1 MRTLRN
7 CTDFYGDRRTLNV
20 ELVVALRALSV
31 ALASETHT
39 THAKNTEEKKRPK
52 RSTKR
57 TVTPVNPGVA
67 MRLVMRLELQIG
79 EIPLRFSGISLFGF
93 RSKGKLS
100 AGSGRSARPCVKI
113 FPFFAHR
120 V

>member
-20 ELVVALRALSV
+20 ELVVALRAALSV

-39 THAKNTEEKKRPK
+39 THTHTHAKQNTEKKRPK

-67 MRLVMRLELQIG
+67 MRLVMLK
-79 EIPLRFSGISLFGF
+79 ISP
-93 RSKGKLS
+93 S
-100 AGSGRSARPCVKI
+100 
-113 FPFFAHR
+113 FAPR